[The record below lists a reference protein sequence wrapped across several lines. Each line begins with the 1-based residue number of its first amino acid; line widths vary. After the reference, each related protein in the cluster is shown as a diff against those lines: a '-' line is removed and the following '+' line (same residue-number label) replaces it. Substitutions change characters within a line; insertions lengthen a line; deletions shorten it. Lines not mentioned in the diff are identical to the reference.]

1 MSPVCGT
8 WERLE
13 RATALTAVLDAA
25 YDAFEQMLLAIR
37 AHENPASGL
46 FAAFVMTAASA
57 ADGRDAVAFA
67 PSLPP
72 RPDTQPPAGC
82 NGERTGESAEAVA
95 ECVAALSR
103 LLAVRLAQAR
113 ASAPDPGDRAAC
125 ADAAWCAEYIYS
137 LLHRGGP

>member
-1 MSPVCGT
+1 MSPVLGPR
-8 WERLE
+8 ERLQH
-13 RATALTAVLDAA
+13 ATALTAVLEAA

-72 RPDTQPPAGC
+72 RPGTQAPGDGDGEPAEE
-82 NGERTGESAEAVA
+82 NAEAIA
-95 ECVAALSR
+95 ESVAALSR
-103 LLAVRLAQAR
+103 LLAVRLAQAGS
-113 ASAPDPGDRAAC
+113 SAPDPGDRAAC
-125 ADAAWCAEYIYS
+125 ADAAWCAEHIYG
-137 LLHRGGP
+137 LLHRSGP

>member
-1 MSPVCGT
+1 MSPVRGI

-37 AHENPASGL
+37 VHEDPASGL

-72 RPDTQPPAGC
+72 RTNTQQAAGC

-103 LLAVRLAQAR
+103 LLTARLAQAG

-125 ADAAWCAEYIYS
+125 ADAAWCAEHIYG
-137 LLHRGGP
+137 LLHRSEP

>member
-1 MSPVCGT
+1 MSPVRGT

-46 FAAFVMTAASA
+46 FAAFVMAAASA

-72 RPDTQPPAGC
+72 RPGTQPPGGY
-82 NGERTGESAEAVA
+82 NGERTEESAEAIA
-95 ECVAALSR
+95 ECIAALSR
-103 LLAVRLAQAR
+103 LLAARLAQAG
-113 ASAPDPGDRAAC
+113 ASASESR
-125 ADAAWCAEYIYS
+125 
-137 LLHRGGP
+137 